1 MSKKTYACTI
11 ARCRIDKSPTKS
23 DIVMIRNRFY
33 EDFSANETSFPV
45 SCYEL
50 KKNGWLHYH
59 STIFA
64 PYIDWK
70 KVVYKGWSIKLKMLK
85 TPYDIVNWCGYINKH
100 KVDACDIK
108 ITLKKVQQFKK
119 DKAMI
124 KSIPN
129 IRSFYKDES
138 SSEDSS

>member
-1 MSKKTYACTI
+1 MAKKTYSCTI
-11 ARCRIDKSPTKS
+11 SRCLIDSKVTKS
-23 DIVMIRNRFY
+23 VILDIRNRFY
-33 EDFSANETSFPV
+33 EDFHANESSFPV
-45 SCYEL
+45 HCFEY
-50 KKNGWLHYH
+50 KKNKDLHYH

-70 KVVYKGWSIKLKMLK
+70 KVNYPGWHIKLDMLK
-85 TPYDIVNWCGYINKH
+85 TLYDSVNWCGYVQKL
-100 KVDACDIK
+100 KVDAVDIK

-129 IRSFYKDES
+129 ILSFYDISDKE
-138 SSEDSS
+138 